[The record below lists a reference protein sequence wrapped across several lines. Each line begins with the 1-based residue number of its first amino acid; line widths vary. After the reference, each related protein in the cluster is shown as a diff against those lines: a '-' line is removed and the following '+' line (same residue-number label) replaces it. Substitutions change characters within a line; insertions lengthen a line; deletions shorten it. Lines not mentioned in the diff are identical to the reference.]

1 MKKEV
6 TKITTETMFEFT
18 LRNKQTLKGKFV
30 KEYPYKGVIYLQ
42 LQSESGKKYLIN
54 PKNAKQL

>member
-6 TKITTETMFEFT
+6 KKIAIDTMFQFT

-30 KEYPYKGVIYLQ
+30 KEYSYKGIIYLK